1 VIAWQI
7 LSHQLLLNGLL
18 LSHYLALFRL
28 YLAAQTKIRLPA
40 RANEERH
47 GGNSRARPQV
57 WAETVPQ
64 RARGVAEGSRT
75 QAWTFIGSSASSC
88 LVNVHTNYKTPF
100 FVLEKNLFLFFLKNL
115 FKPCL
120 FMRRRQ
126 EKSKE
131 GRGGG
136 RGESCSDCFCGEGAR
151 RKHTSRRRG
160 CRRQV
165 GPGARLRPEL
175 CRARILPLLRRR
187 SGWRWVDAELEGP
200 LRGQIGTTYVPTQS
214 RRRTHSH
221 SLPPVGRRRACAPSS
236 AGTNLDR
243 REELLALRR
252 GASPP
257 R

>member
-1 VIAWQI
+1 MANTLTSTSAQWTAA
-7 LSHQLLLNGLL
+7 
-18 LSHYLALFRL
+18 LALSGAISSIFGSANKNSAPRPGKRGEARREFACTAAGVGRDGTAASARRCGG
-28 YLAAQTKIRLPA
+28 LAD
-40 RANEERH
+40 
-47 GGNSRARPQV
+47 
-57 WAETVPQ
+57 
-64 RARGVAEGSRT
+64 
-75 QAWTFIGSSASSC
+75 AS
-88 LVNVHTNYKTPF
+88 VDIYRVKR
-100 FVLEKNLFLFFLKNL
+100 FVLSCECTHELQNLFLFFLKNL

-165 GPGARLRPEL
+165 GPGARLRPEH

>member
-1 VIAWQI
+1 MDCCSRTIWRYFVYIWQRKQKFGSPPGQTRRGTAGI
-7 LSHQLLLNGLL
+7 RVHGRRCGQRRYRSERE
-18 LSHYLALFRL
+18 ALR
-28 YLAAQTKIRLPA
+28 
-40 RANEERH
+40 
-47 GGNSRARPQV
+47 
-57 WAETVPQ
+57 
-64 RARGVAEGSRT
+64 RARGRKRGHFYRVKR
-75 QAWTFIGSSASSC
+75 FVSAC

-100 FVLEKNLFLFFLKNL
+100 FVLEIFFLFFLKNL